1 MSSTA
6 STATKW
12 TCAGCGVSASRIDGG
27 PVPLPETWVHSS
39 EGLYCLV
46 CRRAR
51 AAEAAL
57 DSAPSDSP
65 VAARAKLRRAALIE
79 FEVSRTPDH
88 ADGMIARACRTSV
101 SAVSRARRR
110 LEIPDP
116 PPPSKASRAKHRAA
130 ASR

>member
-1 MSSTA
+1 MNGEQNV
-6 STATKW
+6 ATKW
-12 TCAGCGVSASRIDGG
+12 TCGGCGVSASRIDGG
-27 PVPLPETWVHSS
+27 PVPLPDTWVNSAD
-39 EGLYCLV
+39 GLFCLV
-46 CRRAR
+46 CRRQR

-79 FEVSRTPDH
+79 FEVSRTPEH
-88 ADGMIARACRTSV
+88 ADGIIARACRTSV

-130 ASR
+130 AGR